1 MEYRD
6 SLTPLLSTGL
16 DARLELGRGHVDM
29 AYRDLRRFYGLLDRA
44 RRAIVGNFNDDE
56 IRALA
61 STVIGTR
68 FETVDDIGHL
78 PHNVEDGLPEL
89 KAQWNIDG
97 ADLMRKLK
105 ALDVVQMCALVDA
118 LERYCNRDTNP
129 TPEKWSDVLA
139 DVTVS

>member
-1 MEYRD
+1 MEYTD
-6 SLTPLLSTGL
+6 PLTLLLPTGL
-16 DARLELGRGHVDM
+16 DARLELGRAHVDM

-44 RRAIVGNFNDDE
+44 RRAIAGNFNDDE
-56 IRALA
+56 IGALV
-61 STVIGTR
+61 STMIGTR
-68 FETVDDIGHL
+68 FDTVDDIGRL
-78 PHNVEDGLPEL
+78 PHDVEDGLPEL
-89 KAQWNIDG
+89 KAQWDIDG

-118 LERYCNRDTNP
+118 LERYCNRDTDA